1 MQALYAQLLVGLIN
15 GSFYALLSLGL
26 AVIFGMLNIINFA
39 HGALYMMGAFAAFF
53 LLNGIDPP
61 TIGSFLNNVWLTLL
75 NFVQWPF
82 YGWRALPVLQTF
94 HIDIGLNYWWALILA
109 PIVVGG
115 VGMVLERTMLQW
127 LTGLDHLYGLL
138 LTFGLALIIQGLF
151 QNYFGSSGLPY
162 AIPSILQGGMNL
174 GFMYLPI
181 YRGWV
186 VVFSLIVCLLT
197 WYLIERTRLGA
208 NLRAATE
215 NPTLV
220 RAFGINV
227 PRMITLTYGLGVG
240 LAALAGV
247 LSAPINQVRPLM
259 GADLIIVVFAVVVIG
274 GMGSIMGSIVTGF
287 ALGVIEGLTKYFYPE
302 ASNTVVFVLMVLVL
316 LVKPTGL
323 TGKAA

>member
-39 HGALYMMGAFAAFF
+39 HGALYMMGAFVAYF
-53 LLNGIDPP
+53 LLN
-61 TIGSFLNNVWLTLL
+61 L
-75 NFVQWPF
+75 
-82 YGWRALPVLQTF
+82 A
-94 HIDIGLNYWWALILA
+94 GLGYWWALLLA
-109 PIVVGG
+109 PLVVGAFG
-115 VGMVLERTMLQW
+115 ILLERAMLQW

-138 LTFGLALIIQGLF
+138 LTFGLALIIQGVF

-162 AIPSILQGGMNL
+162 AIPDYPKVLGFNGLQGGVNL

-186 VVFSLIVCLLT
+186 VIFSLVVCLAT
-197 WYLIERTRLGA
+197 WFLIEQTRFGSY
-208 NLRAATE
+208 LRAATE

-220 RAFGINV
+220 RAFGVNV
-227 PRMITLTYGLGVG
+227 PRMITLTFGLGVG

-259 GADLIIVVFAVVVIG
+259 GADLIIVVFAVVVTAAWAR
-274 GMGSIMGSIVTGF
+274 SWAPSS
-287 ALGVIEGLTKYFYPE
+287 P
-302 ASNTVVFVLMVLVL
+302 ASRS
-316 LVKPTGL
+316 G
-323 TGKAA
+323 